1 MRHYQVTTRLDRFLV
16 LESIIMH
23 GITLDCNILPWGGSD
38 HWPVQLEAGFQTT
51 PKNNTFR
58 FEKFWM
64 EHLTFKEKIKQW
76 WYEEQPEQGTRM
88 FKLYKKLKHIKH
100 RLKECNKDTFENIN
114 QEKKTIEEKMKKL
127 QETCILERYNEER
140 KKEEIHMT

>member
-1 MRHYQVTTRLDRFLV
+1 VNETLLGHNKTRQIPSVRVNHYAWDNLRLQHPP
-16 LESIIMH
+16 M
-23 GITLDCNILPWGGSD
+23 GGSD

-76 WYEEQPEQGTRM
+76 WYEEKPKQGTRM

-114 QEKKTIEEKMKKL
+114 QEKKTIEEIMKKL
-127 QETCILERYNEER
+127 QETCI
-140 KKEEIHMT
+140 